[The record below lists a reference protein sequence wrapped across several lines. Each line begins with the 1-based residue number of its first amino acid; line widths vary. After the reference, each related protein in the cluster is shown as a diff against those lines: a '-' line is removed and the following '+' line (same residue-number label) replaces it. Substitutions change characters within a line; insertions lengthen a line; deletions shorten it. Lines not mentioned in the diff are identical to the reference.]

1 MSGSI
6 FRFCMKHLLV
16 LVIGREA
23 SWRADRDYNSHGLVD
38 PLTVIT
44 IVPLRDHDINRPL
57 ATSSVVPS
65 HLLCAAD
72 VVVFEFELSPG
83 CICLNGYFLLI
94 LTLWIITHRVVV
106 LAGLKGALQ

>member
-44 IVPLRDHDINRPL
+44 IVALRDHDVNRPL

-72 VVVFEFELSPG
+72 VVVFEFEPLAWLHLFERIFFVGFDLVDHHSPRCCFG
-83 CICLNGYFLLI
+83 
-94 LTLWIITHRVVV
+94 R
-106 LAGLKGALQ
+106 A